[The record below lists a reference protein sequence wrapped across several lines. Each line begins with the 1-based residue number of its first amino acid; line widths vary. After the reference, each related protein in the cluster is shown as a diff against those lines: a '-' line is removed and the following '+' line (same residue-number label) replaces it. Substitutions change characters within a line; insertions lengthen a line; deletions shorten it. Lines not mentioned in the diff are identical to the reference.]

1 MIRRPPR
8 STLFPYTTLFRSYG
22 LWSVDKDLP
31 FGYPAYSGESS
42 LSRAT
47 AAENASRKPS
57 TSSSVLSLPTVT
69 LTDENASLSS
79 RPIASSTGDA
89 LWPAEPD
96 AHAEPLP
103 TAYPSEI
110 GRAHV

>member
-69 LTDENASLSS
+69 LTDENVSLSL

-89 LWPAEPD
+89 LCPPD

-103 TAYPSEI
+103 IAYPDRKS
-110 GRAHV
+110 VV